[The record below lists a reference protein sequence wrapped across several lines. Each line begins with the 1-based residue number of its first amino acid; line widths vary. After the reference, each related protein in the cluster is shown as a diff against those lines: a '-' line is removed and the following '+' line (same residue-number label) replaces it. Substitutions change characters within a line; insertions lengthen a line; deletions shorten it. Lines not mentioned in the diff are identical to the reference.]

1 VEPIIFVELTKKK
14 LFPEVRYQFEETRMA
29 EIIVMKFRFKADL
42 PNFFLSIFLN
52 SIFRSF

>member
-1 VEPIIFVELTKKK
+1 MEPIIFVELTKKK